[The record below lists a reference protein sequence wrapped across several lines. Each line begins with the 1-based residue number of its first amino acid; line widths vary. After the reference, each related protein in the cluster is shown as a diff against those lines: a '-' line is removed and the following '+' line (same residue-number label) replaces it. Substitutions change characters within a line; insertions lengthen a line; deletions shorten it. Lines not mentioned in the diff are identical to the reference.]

1 MKQYKLALIG
11 LGSRSKGLYNALK
24 TREYVDIVATCRLE
38 TLLSDFYPTAW
49 EISAQ
54 KRRASAKLV

>member
-1 MKQYKLALIG
+1 MKKSNKSHQ
-11 LGSRSKGLYNALK
+11 
-24 TREYVDIVATCRLE
+24 VATCRLE
-38 TLLSDFYPTAW
+38 TLLSDFYPTAR